1 MKLPFTLPFGNK
13 PVETDYY
20 LILVL
25 RDEKISAVI
34 LEEHAQAL
42 SVKNLYEEILET
54 PLEQIDPDT
63 LTQLLDKTISKAEEV
78 LPPDVQTQKTIFG
91 VKDSWV
97 EEKKIKKQFLDILKQ
112 VGSTLGLKPIGF
124 LVISEAIAHQIQLE
138 EGAPLSGIVAE
149 IGKYSVT
156 LTLFKGG
163 RLLETHSG
171 VLEESIT
178 HTVDTLLK
186 HMVSVEILPSRLLL
200 LNADHQSN
208 IQQEFISH
216 QWSKSLP
223 FLHMPQISLLSENFD
238 AIAAVYGAGTQ
249 MNFSVLST
257 AFTKQA
263 SDITPLEAHA
273 TRLAGTKDEATST
286 SIDNAQ
292 DKSSVHEEKKEE
304 VKQTKAERAEEEAED
319 KEITEEKQD
328 EKELDTLKTS
338 ADNFGFV
345 MDEDI
350 SNIMKPTISQPT
362 TSVSNVSEPFFP
374 SSATETSLREEP
386 AEDPGEIDETTPT
399 RSRRNANSPLASLTS
414 MFSRISFPSLAGITN
429 MFRSLPLGRVG
440 GNKKMI
446 LLPLTILVIGIIL
459 VIGYGYIEKATV
471 TLFIKQK
478 TFDDTASITFGVD
491 AGNDFGSNVIGAKT
505 VTVSI
510 DGTVTGDATG
520 KKDIGDKA
528 KGNITLYNSG
538 DTDKTLPAG
547 TTITSSTSVAFT
559 LDSSTTI
566 PGSSGDIFSGTK
578 PGTAPAQ
585 ITAKNLGPEGNLPS
599 GTKFTV
605 SGSST
610 VAGRND
616 SAFSG
621 GSKKTVQVVAK
632 ADRDKLLLQLP
643 KQLDTQAKSEIGKKV
658 ESGEVLLPFDLDT
671 HIDKQEFD
679 KAVDDQAKQVTLTG
693 SVTFTGI
700 VYKTDD
706 LKQYTLR
713 RVKEK
718 TSSDISLADNNL
730 KEDVSSLKKVSDN
743 QITGTLTMKAGLL
756 PTLDISHLQQNIK
769 GKPIPEALAYLKT
782 LPQTEKVEITF
793 SPSIPL
799 LTRSL
804 PKRVSNIHITVN
816 SYE

>member
-1 MKLPFTLPFGNK
+1 
-13 PVETDYY
+13 
-20 LILVL
+20 
-25 RDEKISAVI
+25 VI
-34 LEEHAQAL
+34 LEEHAEAL

-163 RLLETHSG
+163 RLIETHSG
-171 VLEESIT
+171 PLDESIT

-263 SDITPLEAHA
+263 SDITPLEAH
-273 TRLAGTKDEATST
+273 TRLASTKEEDTST
-286 SIDNAQ
+286 SIGDAQ
-292 DKSSVHEEKKEE
+292 DKSSVPEEKKAE
-304 VKQTKAERAEEEAED
+304 VKQTKAERADEEAADKKAAED
-319 KEITEEKQD
+319 KQE
-328 EKELDTLKTS
+328 EKELDTLKTG

-350 SNIMKPTISQPT
+350 SNIMKPTVSQT
-362 TSVSNVSEPFFP
+362 TPSVSNVSEPFFP
-374 SSATETSLREEP
+374 STATETNLREEP
-386 AEDPGEIDETTPT
+386 AEDPGEIDETLPA
-399 RSRRNANSPLASLTS
+399 RSRRNASSPLAGLTG
-414 MFSRISFPSLAGITN
+414 MFSRISLPNIAGI
-429 MFRSLPLGRVG
+429 FRSLPLARLG
-440 GNKKMI
+440 GNKKVV
-446 LLPLTILVIGIIL
+446 LLPLTILVIGIL
-459 VIGYGYIEKATV
+459 VILAYGYIEKATV

-478 TFDDTASITFGVD
+478 AFDDTASITFGVD

-505 VTVSI
+505 VTVRI

-528 KGNITLYNSG
+528 KGSITLYNSG

-605 SGSST
+605 SGSTT

-643 KQLDTQAKSEIGKKV
+643 KQLEDQAKSEIGKKV
-658 ESGEVLLPFDLDT
+658 VSGEVLLPFDLDT

-693 SVTFTGI
+693 SVTFTGVI
-700 VYKTDD
+700 YKTDD
-706 LKQYTLR
+706 LKQYTLG

-730 KEDVSSLKKVSDN
+730 KEDVSNLKKVSDN
-743 QITGTLTMKAGLL
+743 QISGTLTMKAGLL
-756 PTLDISHLQQNIK
+756 PTIDISHLQQNIK
-769 GKPIPEALAYLKT
+769 GKPIPDALAYLKT

-804 PKRVSNIHITVN
+804 PKRVSNIHIAVN

>member
-34 LEEHAQAL
+34 LEEHAEAL

-163 RLLETHSG
+163 RLIETHSG
-171 VLEESIT
+171 PLDESIT

-263 SDITPLEAHA
+263 SDITPLEAH
-273 TRLAGTKDEATST
+273 TRLASTKEEDTST
-286 SIDNAQ
+286 SIGDAQ
-292 DKSSVHEEKKEE
+292 DKSSVPEEKKAE
-304 VKQTKAERAEEEAED
+304 VKQTKAERADEEAADKKAAED
-319 KEITEEKQD
+319 KQE
-328 EKELDTLKTS
+328 EKELDTLKTG

-350 SNIMKPTISQPT
+350 SNIMKPTVSQT
-362 TSVSNVSEPFFP
+362 TPSVSNVSEPFFP
-374 SSATETSLREEP
+374 STATETNLREEP
-386 AEDPGEIDETTPT
+386 AEDPGEIDETLPA
-399 RSRRNANSPLASLTS
+399 RSRRNASSPLAGLIG
-414 MFSRISFPSLAGITN
+414 MFSRISLPNIAGI
-429 MFRSLPLGRVG
+429 FRSLPLARLG
-440 GNKKMI
+440 GNKKVV
-446 LLPLTILVIGIIL
+446 LLPLTILVIGIL
-459 VIGYGYIEKATV
+459 VILAYGYIEKATV

-478 TFDDTASITFGVD
+478 AFDDTASITFGVD

-505 VTVSI
+505 VTVRI

-528 KGNITLYNSG
+528 KGSITLYNSG

-605 SGSST
+605 SGSTT

-643 KQLDTQAKSEIGKKV
+643 KQLEDQAKSEIGKKV
-658 ESGEVLLPFDLDT
+658 VSGEVLLPFDLDT

-693 SVTFTGI
+693 SVTFTGVI
-700 VYKTDD
+700 YKTDD
-706 LKQYTLR
+706 LKQYTLG

-730 KEDVSSLKKVSDN
+730 KEDVSNLKKVSDN
-743 QITGTLTMKAGLL
+743 QISGTLTMKAGLL
-756 PTLDISHLQQNIK
+756 PTIDISHLQQNIK
-769 GKPIPEALAYLKT
+769 GKPIPDALAYLKT

-804 PKRVSNIHITVN
+804 PKRVSNIHIAVN

>member
-34 LEEHAQAL
+34 LEEHAEAL

-163 RLLETHSG
+163 RLIETHSG
-171 VLEESIT
+171 PNDESIT

-249 MNFSVLST
+249 MNFSILST

-263 SDITPLEAHA
+263 SDITPLEAH
-273 TRLAGTKDEATST
+273 TRLASTKEAELP
-286 SIDNAQ
+286 
-292 DKSSVHEEKKEE
+292 EE
-304 VKQTKAERAEEEAED
+304 TKAEIKHAKEEQADEEAVSKKAAED
-319 KEITEEKQD
+319 KKTAEDKQE
-328 EKELDTLKTS
+328 EKELDTLKTG

-362 TSVSNVSEPFFP
+362 PSVSNVSEPFFP
-374 SSATETSLREEP
+374 SNNTETALREEP
-386 AEDPGEIDETTPT
+386 SEDPGEIDETLPA
-399 RSRRNANSPLASLTS
+399 RSRRSTTSPFARLSS
-414 MFSRISFPSLAGITN
+414 MFSRISLPSLAGITGI
-429 MFRSLPLGRVG
+429 FRSLPLGRLG
-440 GNKKMI
+440 GNKKMV
-446 LLPLTILVIGIIL
+446 LLPLTILVIGILL

-478 TFDDTASITFGVD
+478 AFDDTASITFGVD

-505 VTVSI
+505 VSVSI
-510 DGTVTGDATG
+510 DGSVTGDATG

-528 KGNITLYNSG
+528 KGSITLYNSG

-559 LDSSTTI
+559 LDSATTI

-605 SGSST
+605 GGSST
-610 VAGRND
+610 IAGRND

-632 ADRDKLLLQLP
+632 TDRDKLLLQLP
-643 KQLDTQAKSEIGKKV
+643 KQLEDQAKSEIGKKV

-700 VYKTDD
+700 IYKTDD
-706 LKQYTLR
+706 LKQYTLG

-730 KEDVSSLKKVSDN
+730 KEDVSELKKVSDN
-743 QITGTLTMKAGLL
+743 QISATLTMKAGLL
-756 PTLDISHLQQNIK
+756 PTLDISHLQENIK
-769 GKPIPEALAYLKT
+769 GKPIPDALAYLKT

>member
-34 LEEHAQAL
+34 LEEHAEAL

-163 RLLETHSG
+163 RLIETHSG
-171 VLEESIT
+171 PLDESIT

-263 SDITPLEAHA
+263 SDITPLEAH
-273 TRLAGTKDEATST
+273 TRLASTKEEDTST
-286 SIDNAQ
+286 SIGDAQ
-292 DKSSVHEEKKEE
+292 DKSSVPEEKKAE
-304 VKQTKAERAEEEAED
+304 VKQTKAERADEEAADKKAAED
-319 KEITEEKQD
+319 KQE
-328 EKELDTLKTS
+328 EKELDTLKTG

-350 SNIMKPTISQPT
+350 SNIMKPTVSQT
-362 TSVSNVSEPFFP
+362 TPSVSNVSEPFFP
-374 SSATETSLREEP
+374 STATETNLREEP
-386 AEDPGEIDETTPT
+386 AEDPGEIDETLPA
-399 RSRRNANSPLASLTS
+399 RSRRNASSPLAGLTG
-414 MFSRISFPSLAGITN
+414 MFSRISLPNIAGI
-429 MFRSLPLGRVG
+429 FRSLPLARLG
-440 GNKKMI
+440 GNKKVV
-446 LLPLTILVIGIIL
+446 LLPLTILVIGIL
-459 VIGYGYIEKATV
+459 VILAYGYIEKATV

-478 TFDDTASITFGVD
+478 AFDDTASITFGVD

-505 VTVSI
+505 VTVRI

-528 KGNITLYNSG
+528 KGSITLYNSG

-605 SGSST
+605 SGSTT

-643 KQLDTQAKSEIGKKV
+643 KQLEDQAKSEIGKKV
-658 ESGEVLLPFDLDT
+658 VSGEVLLPFDLDT

-693 SVTFTGI
+693 SVTFTGVI
-700 VYKTDD
+700 YKTDD
-706 LKQYTLR
+706 LKQYTLG

-730 KEDVSSLKKVSDN
+730 KEDVSNLKKVSDN
-743 QITGTLTMKAGLL
+743 QISGTLTMKAGLL
-756 PTLDISHLQQNIK
+756 PTIDISHLQQNIK
-769 GKPIPEALAYLKT
+769 GKPIPDALAYLKT

-804 PKRVSNIHITVN
+804 PKRVSNIHIAVN

>member
-97 EEKKIKKQFLDILKQ
+97 EEKKIKKQFLDTLKQ

-171 VLEESIT
+171 VQEESIT
-178 HTVDTLLK
+178 RTVDTLLK
-186 HMVSVEILPSRLLL
+186 HMSSVEILPSRLLL

-263 SDITPLEAHA
+263 SDITPLEAH
-273 TRLAGTKDEATST
+273 TRLPGTKDEDSST

-292 DKSSVHEEKKEE
+292 DESSVQEEKKKE
-304 VKQTKAERAEEEAED
+304 VKQTKAERADTDAADKKTAED
-319 KEITEEKQD
+319 KQE
-328 EKELDTLKTS
+328 EKELDTLKTG

-362 TSVSNVSEPFFP
+362 TSASNVSEPFFP
-374 SSATETSLREEP
+374 STATETNLREEP
-386 AEDPGEIDETTPT
+386 AEDPGEIDETHPS
-399 RSRRNANSPLASLTS
+399 RSRRNASSPLAGLTGL
-414 MFSRISFPSLAGITN
+414 FSRISLPNITGITGI
-429 MFRSLPLGRVG
+429 FHALPLGRLG
-440 GNKKMI
+440 ENKKMV
-446 LLPLTILVIGIIL
+446 LLPLTILIIGILL

-478 TFDDTASITFGVD
+478 AFDDTASITFGVD

-547 TTITSSTSVAFT
+547 TTITSSTNVAFT

-605 SGSST
+605 SGSTT

-643 KQLDTQAKSEIGKKV
+643 KQLEDQAKSEIEKKV
-658 ESGEVLLPFDLDT
+658 VSGEVLLPFDLDT

-700 VYKTDD
+700 IYKTDD
-706 LKQYTLR
+706 LKQYTLG

-730 KEDVSSLKKVSDN
+730 KEEVSNLKKVSDN
-743 QITGTLTMKAGLL
+743 QISGTLTMKAGLL
-756 PTLDISHLQQNIK
+756 PTLDISHLQENIK